1 MHASTSSSPPDTSA
15 VDHTWAVV
23 LAGGI
28 GSRFWPASTPA
39 RPKQILPLATDR
51 PLVTDTVERI
61 RPLIPLDRLRV
72 LTGESMVAPIAGAIA
87 ELEPHHFLVEPRAR
101 GTAPVLVWAAHVL
114 QQADPDAIM
123 VSLHAD
129 HVIGPEDAFRDLVAA
144 AARAARDHDRLFTIG
159 VRPARPETGYGYIR
173 VGEALDGHG
182 HGHGHGHGGAAHAV
196 RAFVEKPDAATAQS
210 YIDAGDYLWNSGIF
224 VWRAARLLDEVR
236 ARTPELAELL
246 PLLDRGDVAGFFDA
260 APSLSVDVGVLE
272 RSERVGVVEATFDWD
287 DVGTWDAAGRTRPGD
302 PEGNVSLG
310 PVHLHEARRCV
321 VWNET
326 DEPVVAFGT
335 EELVVVRRK
344 GVTLVLPRDRAADLK
359 ELLDTLPNSV
369 LEGTE

>member
-1 MHASTSSSPPDTSA
+1 
-15 VDHTWAVV
+15 VV

-51 PLVTDTVERI
+51 PLVSDTVDRI
-61 RPLIPLDRLRV
+61 RPLIPLDRIRI
-72 LTGESMVAPIAGAIA
+72 LTGESMVAPIAGAVA
-87 ELEPHHFLVEPRAR
+87 DLEPHHFLVEPRAR
-101 GTAPVLVWAAHVL
+101 GTAPVLVWAAHTL

-129 HVIGPEDAFRDLVAA
+129 HVIRPEPAFRDLVAA
-144 AARAARDHDRLFTIG
+144 AARAAHTHDRLFTIG
-159 VRPARPETGYGYIR
+159 IRPARPETGYGYIR
-173 VGEALDGHG
+173 LGDALDGG
-182 HGHGHGHGGAAHAV
+182 SGQDADAGSAGSAGSAHAV
-196 RAFVEKPDAATAQS
+196 RAFVEKPDADTARR

-224 VWRAARLLDEVR
+224 VWRAARLLAEVR

-246 PLLDRGDVAGFFDA
+246 PLLDRGDVAGFFDR
-260 APSLSVDVGVLE
+260 APNLSVDVGVLE
-272 RSERVGVVEATFDWD
+272 RSDRVGVVEATFDWD
-287 DVGTWDAAGRTRPGD
+287 DVGTWDAAGRTRQGD

-310 PVHLHEARRCV
+310 PVHLHQARRCV

-335 EELVVVRRK
+335 EDLVVVRRK
-344 GVTLVLPRDRAADLK
+344 GVTLVLPRERAADLK
-359 ELLDTLPNSV
+359 ELLDALPDSV

>member
-1 MHASTSSSPPDTSA
+1 
-15 VDHTWAVV
+15 VV

-129 HVIGPEDAFRDLVAA
+129 HVIGPEPAFRDLVDT

-159 VRPARPETGYGYIR
+159 VRPTRPETGYGYIR
-173 VGEALDGHG
+173 LGEPLDD
-182 HGHGHGHGGAAHAV
+182 GGAGAGASAGADAGAGATAGAGVARAV
-196 RAFVEKPDAATAQS
+196 RAFVEKPDAATAEA

-236 ARTPELAELL
+236 ARTPELAELI

-335 EELVVVRRK
+335 EDLVVVRRQ
-344 GVTLVLPRDRAADLK
+344 GVTLVLPRARAADLK
-359 ELLDTLPNSV
+359 ELLDTLPDSV